1 MEFNLI
7 TNKEEETIAL
17 GKKLGK
23 LLNPG
28 DLVLLKGDL
37 GSGKTTLVKGIAEG
51 LEVNPEIYITSPTFS
66 LINIYEGRHTL
77 YHVDLY
83 RLEIEDI
90 EELGIWEYLGS
101 GVVVIE
107 WAEKLPQ
114 IPKKDFIEIILEF
127 IDYTRRKIIISGYGE
142 WKELLKALER
152 DGL

>member
-1 MEFNLI
+1 MELNLI

-101 GVVVIE
+101 GIVVIE

-114 IPKKDFIEIILEF
+114 IPKKDFIEVILEF

-142 WKELLKALER
+142 WKELLKVLER